1 MKAWSPLQ
9 LSPKEAG
16 SEENELEQQ
25 NRRGSMKRTISM
37 KVVRVDSDSESKPCV
52 TLQCPEGEEI
62 PPQAT
67 VTTRPMFPEQEALV
81 ESADRVK
88 VLGKGRPNIGLGDV
102 VDVQII

>member
-1 MKAWSPLQ
+1 MKAWSPLR

-81 ESADRVK
+81 ESANRVK
-88 VLGKGRPNIGLGDV
+88 VLGK
-102 VDVQII
+102 VDQISV